1 MTEILGLD
9 KSLEI
14 VMGGRR
20 MNVIVFPLLLVLL
33 IVTLV
38 ADSSL
43 FSMGEE
49 GIRLQKPSVKRWSDK
64 TYVMVV
70 GACTILG
77 TLAFAYLLSVVM
89 APMLAQRY
97 LYPLSAVA
105 IMMLVIGSSRVLKL
119 VAELENRSWKGLGLL
134 ARLLLVLLLLVM
146 FGMGIQNYRESYGSY
161 EQQKVETDKTL
172 DLIGTPEEDVQ
183 MVTNGVK
190 HLGWTVLYYY
200 YPDNEIVNG
209 DYNQAESDRFW
220 YFTPDAMSD
229 DAVAGL
235 QQDGYQVTDHGQMQ
249 LAQYPFYLYYIEA
262 VQPASFAKSR

>member
-1 MTEILGLD
+1 
-9 KSLEI
+9 
-14 VMGGRR
+14 MGGRR

-64 TYVMVV
+64 TYAMVV

-105 IMMLVIGSSRVLKL
+105 IMMLVIGSSRVLEL
-119 VAELENRSWKGLGLL
+119 VAVSPIAVCAITACNVWHGNTELP
-134 ARLLLVLLLLVM
+134 
-146 FGMGIQNYRESYGSY
+146 GI
-161 EQQKVETDKTL
+161 L
-172 DLIGTPEEDVQ
+172 
-183 MVTNGVK
+183 
-190 HLGWTVLYYY
+190 W
-200 YPDNEIVNG
+200 
-209 DYNQAESDRFW
+209 
-220 YFTPDAMSD
+220 
-229 DAVAGL
+229 
-235 QQDGYQVTDHGQMQ
+235 Q
-249 LAQYPFYLYYIEA
+249 L
-262 VQPASFAKSR
+262 

>member
-64 TYVMVV
+64 TYAMVV

-77 TLAFAYLLSVVM
+77 TLAFAYLLSVVI
-89 APMLAQRY
+89 APMLA
-97 LYPLSAVA
+97 L
-105 IMMLVIGSSRVLKL
+105 
-119 VAELENRSWKGLGLL
+119 
-134 ARLLLVLLLLVM
+134 
-146 FGMGIQNYRESYGSY
+146 
-161 EQQKVETDKTL
+161 
-172 DLIGTPEEDVQ
+172 
-183 MVTNGVK
+183 
-190 HLGWTVLYYY
+190 
-200 YPDNEIVNG
+200 
-209 DYNQAESDRFW
+209 
-220 YFTPDAMSD
+220 
-229 DAVAGL
+229 
-235 QQDGYQVTDHGQMQ
+235 
-249 LAQYPFYLYYIEA
+249 
-262 VQPASFAKSR
+262 

>member
-49 GIRLQKPSVKRWSDK
+49 GIRLQKPSAKRWSDK
-64 TYVMVV
+64 TYAMVV

-105 IMMLVIGSSRVLKL
+105 IMMLVIGSSRLLEQVT
-119 VAELENRSWKGLGLL
+119 ELENLDIDLVVAGVELGDLL
-134 ARLLLVLLLLVM
+134 AVFLPLR
-146 FGMGIQNYRESYGSY
+146 
-161 EQQKVETDKTL
+161 QQFCDFR
-172 DLIGTPEEDVQ
+172 VQ
-183 MVTNGVK
+183 
-190 HLGWTVLYYY
+190 
-200 YPDNEIVNG
+200 
-209 DYNQAESDRFW
+209 
-220 YFTPDAMSD
+220 
-229 DAVAGL
+229 
-235 QQDGYQVTDHGQMQ
+235 
-249 LAQYPFYLYYIEA
+249 
-262 VQPASFAKSR
+262 